1 MTQSIRPALP
11 PLPEP
16 AYGDC
21 DVVKDEAGAF
31 TADQLRADRR
41 QIVELCAAVCIEQG
55 RKADNIDGEAF
66 YIATGQCA
74 AAILALLDGE
84 AK

>member
-1 MTQSIRPALP
+1 MSDNRLP

-21 DVVKDEAGAF
+21 DVVKNDDMSGAYTAG
-31 TADQLRADRR
+31 QMRERDR
-41 QIVELCAAVCIEQG
+41 QTVELCAKACWAQG
-55 RKADNIDGEAF
+55 RKAATLDGESF

-74 AAILALLDGE
+74 AAILDLLKDTP
-84 AK
+84 